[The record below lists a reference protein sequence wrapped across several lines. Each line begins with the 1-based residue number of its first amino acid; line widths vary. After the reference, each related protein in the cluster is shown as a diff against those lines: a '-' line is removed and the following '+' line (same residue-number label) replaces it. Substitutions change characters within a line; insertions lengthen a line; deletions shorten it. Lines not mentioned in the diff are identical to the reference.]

1 MLQTNTANRDKMI
14 KHWATDAI
22 SNTGTGD
29 KKPRRKKT
37 KLVPRDN
44 SRKPII
50 WEEPNKLFLIRIKS
64 KNGNKGN
71 RRKAKIGRIV
81 GEIHTFADGEIY
93 FVTGSTKTE
102 VKRLLKKHPSV
113 PKDLS
118 INDGMTYF

>member
-1 MLQTNTANRDKMI
+1 MET
-14 KHWATDAI
+14 
-22 SNTGTGD
+22 
-29 KKPRRKKT
+29 KKTRRKKT

-50 WEEPNKLFLIRIKS
+50 WEEPNKFFLIRIKS

-93 FVTGSTKTE
+93 
-102 VKRLLKKHPSV
+102 
-113 PKDLS
+113 
-118 INDGMTYF
+118 